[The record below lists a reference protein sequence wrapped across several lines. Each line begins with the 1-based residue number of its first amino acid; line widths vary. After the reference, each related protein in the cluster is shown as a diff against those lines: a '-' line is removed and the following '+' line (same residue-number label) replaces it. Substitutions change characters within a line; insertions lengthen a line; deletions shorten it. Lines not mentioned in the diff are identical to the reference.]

1 MDNNL
6 SKPRNSI
13 NYQVGN
19 IPTYVEQFTYK
30 QSLTELSKS
39 VDSDILQATLT
50 SIFGRYLNSNV
61 KGKSISDPFTL
72 TLLIEHF
79 IEECGNLELQ
89 EIEFI
94 FKNGIKGTFG
104 VIYNDISID
113 TICGCDGWIE
123 QYYKRF
129 RKLRIDKTPQ
139 TEIPNL
145 SGQEMSADEF
155 LKKYPE
161 YAIRNELGEILIK
174 AKTYKLELDD
184 VKRFY
189 EIKGLNKTDDV
200 QEDMV
205 VFSKKYFSLDEE
217 IRNNIPEM
225 KFILMEFSKFVVNN
239 YNKVKG

>member
-1 MDNNL
+1 MDNSLSNKTNL
-6 SKPRNSI
+6 I
-13 NYQVGN
+13 NYQIGKV
-19 IPTYVEQFTYK
+19 PTNVEQFTYK
-30 QSLTELSKS
+30 QSLTELSKT
-39 VDSDILQATLT
+39 VDKDVLQLTIANIVGKYLGTNIKGRALSDA
-50 SIFGRYLNSNV
+50 
-61 KGKSISDPFTL
+61 FTFN
-72 TLLIEHF
+72 LLIEHF

-113 TICGCDGWIE
+113 TICGQDGWIE

-129 RKLRIDKTPQ
+129 RRLRLDNNPQ

-161 YAIRNELGEILIK
+161 YAIRNELSEILIK
-174 AKTYKLELDD
+174 AKTYKIELED

-205 VFSKKYFSLDEE
+205 VFSRKYYSLDEE
-217 IRNNIPEM
+217 IRKNIPEI
-225 KFILMEFSKFVVNN
+225 KFILMEFSKFIINN
-239 YNKVKG
+239 YNKVKK

>member
-1 MDNNL
+1 MDNSV
-6 SKPRNSI
+6 SKARQTV
-13 NYQVGN
+13 NYEIGN
-19 IPTYVEQFTYK
+19 IPTYIEQFTYK
-30 QSLTELSKS
+30 QSVTELSKT
-39 VDSDILQATLT
+39 VDKDVLEFTIGNIAVK
-50 SIFGRYLNSNV
+50 YLSLNV
-61 KGKSISDPFTL
+61 KGRSIADKFTL
-72 TLLIEHF
+72 NLLVEHF

-113 TICGCDGWIE
+113 TICGQDGWIE

-129 RKLRIDKTPQ
+129 RKLRLDKTQQ

-161 YAIRNELGEILIK
+161 YAIRNELSEILIK

-205 VFSKKYFSLDEE
+205 VFSRKYYSLDEE
-217 IRNNIPEM
+217 IRKNIPEM